1 MDSIELKQQ
10 AVLTVAKAFYDRGKY
25 TQYDQRSMDRVIQLT
40 PRRRK
45 RLPPECANSQYTH
58 FLDCSGYTSA
68 IYLTAFGYELPSDLT
83 WLMVDQLENRVFYHE
98 VTNEETVEQMHD
110 IGVQVRALLQPGDL
124 ITLQRQRGSGHIVMY
139 LGAGQYT
146 DCSPTPGQKN
156 SYNYE
161 ECKNQIFEQGLWIK
175 DIDNM
180 FPKEDEKLREM
191 GMFKE
196 GGNTVVRFSVHRPL
210 EILGDILPQAKLRMG
225 KAKDLWCAVE
235 NSAPGAQQAYP
246 GEKVDYTVIVRNQS
260 EEEKSITVTFAPP
273 AGAMFTGEGIVEK
286 KLQGAEEIRVSFSVT
301 VEQDNKEIFLDGP
314 EVTVNDLIVYAH
326 PVMLGRRMTDDQWNS
341 VKETALAEIAG
352 GATAVEAAAK
362 AYAPLGIHMDP
373 RQKRYSW
380 TYFCYHDSVS
390 GDALSRQPQK
400 PFDDLAV
407 YGGFGGK
414 NVITPEMTAVAA
426 GVRTTHILPRDFL
439 PGDVL
444 LCMDDSFGDQA
455 YSAFYD
461 GERFI
466 GCFEADGM
474 TRTMEGEELER
485 FIDSLFGRFAFLHL
499 RPSLGL

>member
-1 MDSIELKQQ
+1 MDTIEQKQQ

-25 TQYDQRSMDRVIQLT
+25 TQYDQRSMDRVLQLT

-45 RLPPECANSQYTH
+45 RLPPEAGNSQYIH

-98 VTNEETVEQMHD
+98 VTNQETVEEMHD
-110 IGVQVRALLQPGDL
+110 IGEKVRALLRPGDL
-124 ITLQRQRGSGHIVMY
+124 ITLQRQRGSGHSTLY
-139 LGAGQYT
+139 LGDGKYT

-161 ECKNQIFEQGLWIK
+161 ECKNQIFEQGLWLK
-175 DIDNM
+175 DINNV
-180 FPKEDEKLREM
+180 FPREDERLRET

-196 GGNTVVRFSVHRPL
+196 GGNTVVRFSVHRPV
-210 EILGDILPQAKLRMG
+210 EIVGDILPQTKIRMG
-225 KAKDLWCAVE
+225 KARDLWCAVE

-246 GEKVDYTVIVRNQS
+246 GEQVDYTVIVRNQS
-260 EEEKSITVTFAPP
+260 EEEKTVTVTFAPP
-273 AGAMFTGEGIVEK
+273 AGTKFAGEGKTEK
-286 KLQGAEEIRVSFSVT
+286 TVPGGEEIRLSFTVT
-301 VEQDNKEIFLDGP
+301 VEQDNKTIMLDGP
-314 EVTVNDLIVYAH
+314 VVTVNDLVVYAH
-326 PVMLGRRMTDDQWNS
+326 PVMLGRRMTDAQWQA
-341 VKETALAEIAG
+341 VKETALAEIAKG
-352 GATAVEAAAK
+352 KTAVEAAAK
-362 AYAPLGIHMDP
+362 AYAPLGVQMDP
-373 RQKRYSW
+373 VQKRYSW
-380 TYFCYHDSVS
+380 TYFCYHDSTA

-400 PFDDLAV
+400 PFEDLVV

-414 NVITPEMTAVAA
+414 NVITPEMTAVPAY
-426 GVRTTHILPRDFL
+426 VRTTHILPRDLL

-466 GCFEADGM
+466 GCFEADGQ
-474 TRTMEGEELER
+474 TRTIEGEQLER

>member
-10 AVLTVAKAFYDRGKY
+10 ALLTVAKAYYDRGKY

-45 RLPPECANSQYTH
+45 RLPPECANSQYIH

-83 WLMVDQLENRVFYHE
+83 WLMVDQLENRIFYHE
-98 VTNEETVEQMHD
+98 VTGQETVEQMHD
-110 IGVQVRALLQPGDL
+110 IGVQVRTLLQPGDL

-139 LGAGQYT
+139 LGDGQYT

-175 DIDNM
+175 DIHNM
-180 FPKEDEKLREM
+180 FPKEDEKLREI

-246 GEKVDYTVIVRNQS
+246 GETVDYTVIVRNQS
-260 EEEKSITVTFAPP
+260 EEEKTVTVTFAPP
-273 AGAMFTGEGIVEK
+273 AGAVFTGESVIEK
-286 KLQGAEEIRVSFSVT
+286 KLQGGEEIRLPFTVT
-301 VEQDNKEIFLDGP
+301 VEQDNKAVLLDGP
-314 EVTVNDLIVYAH
+314 VVTVNDLIVYVH
-326 PVMLGRRMTDDQWNS
+326 PVMLGRKMTDTQWES
-341 VKETALAEIAG
+341 VKETALAEIAKG
-352 GATAVEAAAK
+352 KTAVEAAAK
-362 AYAPLGIHMDP
+362 AYAPLGVKIDP
-373 RQKRYSW
+373 VQKRYSW
-380 TYFCYHDSVS
+380 TYFCYHDSTA

-400 PFDDLAV
+400 PFEDLAV

-414 NVITPEMTAVAA
+414 NVVTPEMAAVAA

-444 LCMDDSFGDQA
+444 LCLDDSFGDVV
-455 YSAFYD
+455 YSSFFD
-461 GERFI
+461 GERLV
-466 GCFEADGM
+466 GCFEAGGE